1 MNAYFQAI
9 LSWLNHPE
17 NEQDGVEEEEVDLE
31 EPTKSEDDS
40 YVDSKAEVVFNILN
54 TFNKKDY
61 EGESRLSVEL
71 MLATD
76 VGDKKKQRHLQSRH
90 QHSKISLISSQ
101 YFFAFVHEHHPN
113 FILDVT
119 LKPRPGR
126 NQNFEDLI
134 RKCDILE
141 GESEDL

>member
-40 YVDSKAEVVFNILN
+40 FVDSKAEVVFNILN

-61 EGESRLSVEL
+61 EG
-71 MLATD
+71 
-76 VGDKKKQRHLQSRH
+76 
-90 QHSKISLISSQ
+90 
-101 YFFAFVHEHHPN
+101 
-113 FILDVT
+113 
-119 LKPRPGR
+119 
-126 NQNFEDLI
+126 
-134 RKCDILE
+134 
-141 GESEDL
+141 